1 VLLVVA
7 NGGAGGMQVQ
17 VQLLARG
24 LASAG
29 CEVSVAVGG
38 DGSLDVGDV
47 EVSRLPALTSASALQ
62 FGSALRATARR
73 ASPDVLHGHGLRLAP
88 FLAAAGRRRAL
99 VTCHGLDPTRAGRAA
114 TMVRLARVR
123 VASCGE
129 GPRRVLATAGVA
141 SRVLDN
147 AVPPMPAPL
156 GRAAVTGR
164 FGLDPRRLLV
174 VAPARLTPQ
183 KDPVTLIRALA
194 HARVADAVLIGGGPL
209 AGEVRA
215 AIAREGL
222 EGRVVLSEWLDDA
235 RAILAS
241 ADALALASVWEG
253 QPTVV
258 LEAMASGV
266 AVLATSC
273 VGTVDTVVD
282 GVTGLLT
289 APRDAVGLGAS
300 IERAVDPTLRARL
313 ADAAR
318 MTAVG
323 HAPAVAVAAHLD
335 AYERLAQDRWT

>member
-1 VLLVVA
+1 
-7 NGGAGGMQVQ
+7 MQVQ
-17 VQLLARG
+17 VALLARG

-29 CEVSVAVGG
+29 CKVTVAVGG
-38 DGSLDVGDV
+38 DGPLDVGDV
-47 EVSRLPALTSASALQ
+47 EVARLPTLSPGTAIQ
-62 FGSALRATARR
+62 FGGALRATVRR
-73 ASPDVLHGHGLRLAP
+73 TSPDVVHGHGLRLAP
-88 FLAAAGRRRAL
+88 FLATAGRRRAL
-99 VTCHGLDPTRAGRAA
+99 VTCHGLDPARAGRAA
-114 TMVRLARVR
+114 AMVRLSRVR

-129 GPRRVLATAGVA
+129 GPRRVLAAAGVS

-147 AVPPMPAPL
+147 AVPPMPAPA
-156 GRAAVTGR
+156 GRTAVAKR
-164 FGLDPRRLLV
+164 FGLDPEHLLV

-183 KDPVTLIRALA
+183 KDPVTLVRAIA

-209 AGEVRA
+209 AGEVRD

-222 EGRVVLSEWLDDA
+222 EARVIVSDWLDDA

-273 VGTVDTVVD
+273 VGTADTVVD
-282 GVTGLLT
+282 GVTGLLS

-300 IERAVDPTLRARL
+300 IERAADPQLRARL
-313 ADAAR
+313 VDAAR

-323 HAPAVAVAAHLD
+323 HEPDIVVEEHLD
-335 AYERLAQDRWT
+335 AYERLAQGRWT